1 MKEKDDREEEER
13 EGPEI
18 ISYRGAVFDAEALCR
33 VRVNPSQAGRERE
46 RGRLRGCER
55 GRDLCEFGES

>member
-1 MKEKDDREEEER
+1 MKEKDDREEEED
-13 EGPEI
+13 GPEI
-18 ISYRGAVFDAEALCR
+18 ISYRGAVFDADAALCR
-33 VRVNPSQAGRERE
+33 VRVNPSQAGEERE